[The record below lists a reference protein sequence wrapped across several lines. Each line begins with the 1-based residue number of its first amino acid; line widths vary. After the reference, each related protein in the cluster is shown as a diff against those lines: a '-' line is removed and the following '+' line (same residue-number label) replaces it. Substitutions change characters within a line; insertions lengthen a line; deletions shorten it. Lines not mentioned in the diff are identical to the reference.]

1 MPHTSLPLLIS
12 GAIMPQTVIEKI
24 VQAHAVGLKSG
35 QKVHTGDYVT
45 LTPDHVMT
53 HDNTSAVME
62 KFQGLGV
69 ERIKNPAQ
77 PVFTLDHNIQDLG
90 ETNLAKYEKI
100 AEFAALNG
108 VDAYPAG
115 RGIGHQIMIEEGY
128 VQPGSFCVASDSH
141 SNTYGALGALG
152 TPVVR
157 TDAAAL
163 WAIGTVWW
171 QIPRTIKV
179 NLNGQMGPG
188 VTGKDVIITLCGLY
202 NQGEVLNAV
211 LEFGGSGVGGL
222 TMEERLTIANMTTE
236 WGALAGWFPVDEVC
250 LEFMRDRQQWLRDH
264 GNTTRITDEKLNE
277 WAANPIASDA
287 TAKYAAEINLDL
299 SKVTPHISGPH
310 NLQVMTSLAEMDK
323 RKMAINKAYLV
334 SCTNSRIGDIEAAA
348 AVVEGEKVADGVE
361 FYIAAASQPIEDQA
375 TASGAW
381 QKLIDAGAKVLP
393 PGCGPC
399 IGLGVGLLEAGEV
412 GISATNRNFRG
423 RMGSR
428 DAEAYL
434 ASPEVVAASAIA
446 GYITGPKGTTYK
458 DSAPARDITEFAAG
472 GDNGET
478 TDILAGF
485 PTGLKGRVI
494 FLPTD
499 NLNTDGIY
507 SKDYTYREDITK
519 EKMAEIVMEN
529 YDPEFAGL
537 VEPGDVLISGYNF
550 GTGSSREQAAT
561 ALQAAGIQLV
571 IAGSYSQTYL
581 RNAINNGFI
590 CVECPAL
597 VDAMKAHFSAQA
609 DQRTIVV
616 KGAPEMDFSGSVITW
631 NGQDYRFTPL
641 GTPVQEV
648 VIAGGVENQVRA
660 SL

>member
-1 MPHTSLPLLIS
+1 M
-12 GAIMPQTVIEKI
+12 AQTVIEKI
-24 VQAHAVGLKSG
+24 VQAHAVGLDAG
-35 QKVHTGDYVT
+35 QEVHAGDYVT
-45 LTPDHVMT
+45 LVPDHVMT
-53 HDNTSAVME
+53 HDNTSAVMG
-62 KFQGLGV
+62 KFKGLGV
-69 ERIKNPAQ
+69 PKVKNPAQ

-90 ETNLAKYEKI
+90 EDNQAKYRAI
-100 AEFAALNG
+100 AEFAAANG
-108 VDAYPAG
+108 VTAYPAG

-128 VQPGSFCVASDSH
+128 VKPGGFCVASDSH
-141 SNTYGALGALG
+141 SNTYGGVGALG

-179 NLNGQMGPG
+179 NLNGKMQPG

-211 LEFGGSGVGGL
+211 IEFSGTGIAGL
-222 TMEERLTIANMTTE
+222 SMEERLTIANMTTE
-236 WGALAGWFPVDEVC
+236 WGALAGWFPVDEVTV
-250 LEFMRDRQQWLRDH
+250 EFMLDRQIWLAES
-264 GNTTRITDEKLNE
+264 GITDRISKEEIQGWKND
-277 WAANPIASDA
+277 PPASDPDA
-287 TAKYAAEINLDL
+287 VYAAEINLEL
-299 SKVTPHISGPH
+299 AQVTPHVSGPH
-310 NLQVMTSLAEMDK
+310 SLQVMTSLAEMDAK
-323 RKMAINKAYLV
+323 KMAIHKAYLV
-334 SCTNSRIGDIEAAA
+334 SCTNSRLSDIEQAAA
-348 AVVEGEKVADGVE
+348 AVSGGKVADGVE

-381 QKLIDAGAKVLP
+381 QKLLNAGAKPLP

-399 IGLGVGLLEAGEV
+399 IGLGVGLLEEGEV

-434 ASPEVVAASAIA
+434 ASPAVVTASALA
-446 GYITGPKGTTYK
+446 GYITGPRDLDLKAGVPER
-458 DSAPARDITEFAAG
+458 SFREFAPAAVEAAPVK
-472 GDNGET
+472 
-478 TDILAGF
+478 ILDGF
-485 PTGLKGRVI
+485 PAGLTGRVI

-507 SKDYTYREDITK
+507 SKDWTYREDVTPQ
-519 EKMAEIVMEN
+519 KMAEVVMEN
-529 YDPEFAGL
+529 YDPAFAGL
-537 VEPGDVLISGYNF
+537 VQEGDILVAGYNF

-561 ALQAAGIQLV
+561 ALQAAGIKLV

-590 CVECPAL
+590 CVECPEL
-597 VDAMKAHFSAQA
+597 SDAMKAHFSGRA
-609 DQRTIVV
+609 DQKTIVAEDEL
-616 KGAPEMDFSGSVITW
+616 KMDFARSAITW
-631 NGQDYRFTPL
+631 REKEYRFTPL
-641 GTPVQEV
+641 GKPVQEV

-660 SL
+660 SLGGS

>member
-1 MPHTSLPLLIS
+1 M
-12 GAIMPQTVIEKI
+12 AQTVFEKI
-24 VQAHAVGLKSG
+24 VQAHAVGLKNG
-35 QKVHTGDYVT
+35 QQVRAGDYVT
-45 LTPDHVMT
+45 LIPDHVMT
-53 HDNTSAVME
+53 HDNTSAVMG
-62 KFQGLGV
+62 KFKGLGV
-69 ERIKNPAQ
+69 PRIKNPRQ

-90 ETNLAKYEKI
+90 EENQAKYRNI
-100 AEFAALNG
+100 AEFAAEND
-108 VDAYPAG
+108 VDAYRAG

-128 VQPGSFCVASDSH
+128 VKPGGFCVASDSH
-141 SNTYGALGALG
+141 SNTYGGVGALG

-179 NLNGQMGPG
+179 NLNGALRPG
-188 VTGKDVIITLCGLY
+188 VTGKDVIITLCGMY

-211 LEFGGSGVGGL
+211 IEFGGSGVGGL
-222 TMEERLTIANMTTE
+222 GIEERLTVANMTTE

-250 LEFMRDRQQWLRDH
+250 VEFMRGRQRWLRDH
-264 GNTTRITDEKLNE
+264 GVTDRITDDDLATWTN
-277 WAANPIASDA
+277 NPPASDTDA
-287 TAKYAAEINLDL
+287 AYAARINLDL
-299 SKVTPHISGPH
+299 SQVTPHISGPH
-310 NLQVMTSLAEMDK
+310 NLQVMTSLAQMHQ
-323 RKMAINKAYLV
+323 RRLAIDKAYLV
-334 SCTNSRIGDIEAAA
+334 SCTNSRLGDLEAAA
-348 AVVEGEKVADGVE
+348 AAIAGKKVADGVE

-375 TASGAW
+375 VASGAW

-399 IGLGVGLLEAGEV
+399 IGLGVGLLADGEV

-428 DAEAYL
+428 EAEAYL
-434 ASPEVVAASAIA
+434 ASPAVVAASAVA
-446 GYITGPKGTTYK
+446 GFVTGPEGMDLT
-458 DSAPARDITEFAAG
+458 SGSVPEREIQEFPAAVAERGA
-472 GDNGET
+472 
-478 TDILAGF
+478 TDILEGF
-485 PTGLKGRVI
+485 PTGLAGRLVY
-494 FLPTD
+494 LPTD

-507 SKDYTYREDITK
+507 SKDYTYREDVTK
-519 EKMAEIVMEN
+519 KKMAEIVMEN
-529 YDPEFAGL
+529 YDPAFAAT
-537 VEPGDVLISGYNF
+537 VQPGDVLAAGYNF

-590 CVECPAL
+590 CVECPAF
-597 VDAMKAHFSAQA
+597 VDALKQHFSDQA
-609 DQRTIVV
+609 NERTIV
-616 KGAPEMDFSGSVITW
+616 AEQALEMDFAGSVITW
-631 NGQDYRFTPL
+631 HGQRYTFTPL

>member
-1 MPHTSLPLLIS
+1 M
-12 GAIMPQTVIEKI
+12 AQTVIEKI

-35 QKVHTGDYVT
+35 QQAQAGDYVT
-45 LTPDHVMT
+45 LVPDHVMT
-53 HDNTSAVME
+53 HDNTSAVMG
-62 KFQGLGV
+62 KFNGLGV
-69 ERIKNPAQ
+69 PRIKNPQQ

-90 ETNLAKYEKI
+90 DDNQAKYKKI
-100 AEFAALNG
+100 AEFAAANG
-108 VDAYPAG
+108 IDAYPAG

-128 VQPGSFCVASDSH
+128 VRPGGFCVASDSH
-141 SNTYGALGALG
+141 SNTYGGVGALG

-179 NLNGQMGPG
+179 NLNGDLQAG
-188 VTGKDVIITLCGLY
+188 VTGKDVIITLCGMY

-211 LEFGGSGVGGL
+211 IEFGGTGIAGL
-222 TMEERLTIANMTTE
+222 NMEERLTIANMTTE
-236 WGALAGWFPVDEVC
+236 WGALAGWFPVDAVC
-250 LEFMRDRQQWLRDH
+250 VAFMRERQQWLRDH
-264 GNTTRITDEKLNE
+264 GVSDRITDKDLDN
-277 WAANPIASDA
+277 WSSNPPASDSGC
-287 TAKYAAEINLDL
+287 TYAAEINLDL
-299 SKVTPHISGPH
+299 TRVTPHISGPH
-310 NLQVMTSLAEMDK
+310 NLQVMTSLAEMH
-323 RKMAINKAYLV
+323 RRRMAIHKAYLV
-334 SCTNSRIGDIEAAA
+334 SCTNSRLGDLEAAA
-348 AVVEGEKVADGVE
+348 AVIEGKKVAPGVE

-399 IGLGVGLLEAGEV
+399 IGLGVGLLEDGEV

-428 DAEAYL
+428 EAEAYL
-434 ASPEVVAASAIA
+434 GSPAVVAASAVA
-446 GYITGPKGTTYK
+446 GYVTGPEGMKLEDG
-458 DSAPARDITEFAAG
+458 APERDIHEFAASG
-472 GDNGET
+472 GERGA
-478 TDILAGF
+478 TDILPGF
-485 PTGLKGRVI
+485 PTELSGRLVY
-494 FLPTD
+494 LPTD

-519 EKMAEIVMEN
+519 EKMAKVVMEN
-529 YDPEFAGL
+529 YDPAFAGL
-537 VEPGDVLISGYNF
+537 VRPGDVLVSGYNF

-590 CVECPAL
+590 CVECSAF
-597 VDAMKAHFSAQA
+597 VDALKEHYAAQA
-609 DQRTIVV
+609 DQRTIVADV
-616 KGAPEMDFSGSVITW
+616 ELALNFAASQIAW
-631 NGQDYRFTPL
+631 QDRVFAFTPL